1 MNQHGRKVSRL
12 SLGSQAWVGVSTTYD
27 MEGCLAAH
35 VATNSN
41 GESAKHLTETT
52 TCTAEMLYLGGN
64 ICTKCTAYKYN
75 NIRPLVGHSA
85 VRIFMSMS
93 NRNAVSKDGKDTKEG
108 VSRL

>member
-1 MNQHGRKVSRL
+1 MNQHGRNVSRL
-12 SLGSQAWVGVSTTYD
+12 SLGSQARVGVSTTYD
-27 MEGCLAAH
+27 MGLVAH

-52 TCTAEMLYLGGN
+52 TCTATVLYWGGN
-64 ICTKCTAYKYN
+64 ICIKCTAYKYN